1 MDDCRYL
8 LFFSQFARSS
18 LKYIDRF
25 ESLGKVTMGARV
37 NLIDVRS
44 ETDRTNIWE
53 DRALAILARA
63 SLEMMRLI
71 NYMGT
76 ARLAKV

>member
-1 MDDCRYL
+1 
-8 LFFSQFARSS
+8 
-18 LKYIDRF
+18 
-25 ESLGKVTMGARV
+25 MGARV
-37 NLIDVRS
+37 YLIDVQS

-53 DRALAILARA
+53 DRALARA
-63 SLEMMRLI
+63 FLEMMRLI